1 MERSEPRGAASPE
14 TRPAEAP
21 DVRPFRGTARA
32 LPRPPRSRP
41 KYARIADAI
50 LARIESGHW
59 RPGEQLPAETDLA
72 RRMDASLGT
81 IQRALQTL
89 ADQGVLVR
97 RHGRGTFVGGERT
110 PANDPRHFR
119 FLSESGDAILPVF
132 AHMLTI
138 ERTEEDG
145 PWAAFLGRHPFYV
158 RFDRTLSVAHEF
170 NIASEIYLPGPRFTQ
185 LLDLAPDSLDGVLI
199 RDFLAARCN
208 APTLEVEQ
216 RLAMIILPARICTR
230 LETARGTLG
239 LVWLL
244 MGRSYRGQPITWQR
258 AWLPPIDRA
267 LQILDHHGKGETER
281 PWRQTEEP
289 A

>member
-1 MERSEPRGAASPE
+1 MERSEPGGSASPDDP
-14 TRPAEAP
+14 TTGAL
-21 DVRPFRGTARA
+21 DVPPFQGTATAVPAR
-32 LPRPPRSRP
+32 PRRRP

-59 RPGEQLPAETDLA
+59 RPGEQLPAETELA
-72 RRMDASLGT
+72 QRMDASLGT

-110 PANDPRHFR
+110 PANDLRHFR

-132 AHMLTI
+132 AHMQTI
-138 ERTEEDG
+138 ERIEAAG
-145 PWAAFLGRHPFYV
+145 PWAGFLGRQPFYV
-158 RFDRTLSVAHEF
+158 RLDRTLSVDHEF
-170 NIASEIYLPGPRFTQ
+170 AIASEIYLPGPRFAQ
-185 LLDLAPDSLDGVLI
+185 LLDLAPASLNGVLI

-216 RLAMIILPARICTR
+216 RLAMTILPARISAR
-230 LETARGTLG
+230 LETAKGTLG

-258 AWLPPIDRA
+258 AWLPPVDRA

-281 PWRQTEEP
+281 P
-289 A
+289 